1 MKKFLLIA
9 NSAQDPGNVC
19 RDRAVAYLEARGAE
33 CSIAE
38 YVPTSE
44 TGEPEHYEIQDR
56 AGEAGC
62 AIVLG
67 GDGTLL
73 MAVRQLYDY
82 GIPVMGIN
90 TGSLGY
96 LTAAGKADLPGCLDC
111 LLDDTYEIEER
122 MMIHGSVRR
131 HGELVLRDR
140 ALNDIVVTCKG
151 YARLVEFK
159 VYVNDELINIFA
171 ADGVIVSTPTGST
184 GYNLSA
190 GGPVVTAR
198 AANIILT
205 PICPH
210 SLSVRSMVLT
220 EDDRIRIEI
229 GRRHKSMREEALV
242 TFDGKAS
249 AVIEPMD
256 DIRVMRAYEKAR
268 LVKLPGS
275 RNFRLPQ
282 EIGSELT

>member
-1 MKKFLLIA
+1 MKNFLLIA
-9 NSAQDPGNVC
+9 NSAQDKGKKCSEKVIS
-19 RDRAVAYLEARGAE
+19 YLEARGAQ
-33 CSIAE
+33 CSRAE

-44 TGEPEHYEIQDR
+44 SGEPEHYEIDDR
-56 AGEAGC
+56 AKEADC

-90 TGSLGY
+90 TGTLGF
-96 LTAAGKADLPGCLDC
+96 LTAAGKNDIPGCLDC

-122 MMIHGSVRR
+122 MMVHGSVRR

-159 VYVNDELINIFA
+159 VYINDELINIFA

-190 GGPVVTAR
+190 GGPVVTPMAS
-198 AANIILT
+198 NIIVT

-210 SLSVRSMVLT
+210 SLASRSIVLT
-220 EDDRIRIEI
+220 ETDRIRIEI
-229 GRRHKSMREEALV
+229 GRRHKTMKEEALV

-249 AVIEPMD
+249 TVLEPMD
-256 DIRVMRAYEKAR
+256 DIRVMQAYERAR
-268 LVKLPGS
+268 LIRLPGS
-275 RNFRLPQ
+275 RTFRLPQ